1 MNLELINS
9 FNIFEEELLSLEK
22 LENQGF
28 NNINYLLKTSKK
40 SYIIRVFKSND
51 SVNISRQ
58 FEYEI
63 QKKAY
68 EKNITKYTIFTKN
81 AFFNIT
87 AF

>member
-1 MNLELINS
+1 MNLEQLKNY
-9 FNIFEEELLSLEK
+9 NIFKVELISLELLK
-22 LENQGF
+22 NQGF

-68 EKNITKYTIFTKN
+68 KKNIKFKLGGK
-81 AFFNIT
+81 
-87 AF
+87 